1 MLSWQSCSLNG
12 EKSREATDLS
22 RKAKQKQAW
31 HPAWFVSLWWR
42 RALLHSLRG
51 GTAQRLASLRHS
63 SFSLCSPFP
72 ITGNNDLVPLLP
84 GSTVTHSH
92 LGHLVNTAAVPSIT
106 GKSLA
111 SLVRV
116 GHFQFWSLF
125 LERLSR
131 VGHCGFRFGSQVER
145 GLVYL
150 PSPPPPFPFPFSDTL
165 VTD

>member
-1 MLSWQSCSLNG
+1 MKKNPGRPQIWAERSKAETSLAP
-12 EKSREATDLS
+12 RLI
-22 RKAKQKQAW
+22 
-31 HPAWFVSLWWR
+31 HSLWWR

-72 ITGNNDLVPLLP
+72 ITGNNDWVPLLR

-116 GHFQFWSLF
+116 GHFQFWTLF

-131 VGHCGFRFGSQVER
+131 VGHCGFRFGSQVES
-145 GLVYL
+145 GLFYL